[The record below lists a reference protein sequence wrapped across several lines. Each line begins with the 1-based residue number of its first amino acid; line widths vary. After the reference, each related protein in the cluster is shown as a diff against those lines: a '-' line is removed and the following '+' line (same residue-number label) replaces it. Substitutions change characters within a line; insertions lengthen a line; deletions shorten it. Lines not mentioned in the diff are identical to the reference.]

1 RNVTGVQTCA
11 LPISKRQTRISRFR
25 RLQPTSTCT
34 STTPMPRLTG
44 PSRQA
49 PPRFTGQ
56 PTTILQA
63 IAGAPSETHLA
74 IVGTSLHP
82 KDGRRDPKD
91 CVACNRICTF
101 ARRTRR
107 SEEHTSELQSR
118 FDLVCRLLLE

>member
-1 RNVTGVQTCA
+1 MQKWPSATA
-11 LPISKRQTRISRFR
+11 SSKRQTRISRFR

-82 KDGRRDPKD
+82 DADAMYAQALRAGAISVEPPTDKPYGDRSAGVRDPFG
-91 CVACNRICTF
+91 NSWYLNTF
-101 ARRTRR
+101 LGR
-107 SEEHTSELQSR
+107 
-118 FDLVCRLLLE
+118 